1 MTDAYIEGFRKT
13 AAAAGIDPEVLVK
26 QALRKAPTG
35 VSRLWQL
42 LKGGDKSRLKALH
55 EHTILPFSSQKHR
68 ATPPDDLLNRLVH
81 LTGIPASVASKRNNM
96 FKDLIFSA
104 MTGGPEIKGR
114 MHTGFEKIRWLSSR
128 HEPSVQFVL
137 ENGRKADQLATHA
150 VQTRNELRKVL
161 AARLGVGGAVAGT
174 GAGIASAVSDND

>member
-1 MTDAYIEGFRKT
+1 MTDAYIKGFCKT
-13 AAAAGIDPEVLVK
+13 AAAAGIDPEALVK
-26 QALRKAPTG
+26 QALGKAPTG
-35 VSRLWQL
+35 INRLWQL
-42 LKGGDKSRLKALH
+42 LKGGDKGQLKALH
-55 EHTILPFSSQKHR
+55 EHTLHPFSLWKNR
-68 ATPPDDLLNRLVH
+68 PTPPDDLLNRLVH
-81 LTGIPASVASKRNNM
+81 LTGVPASVASKRNNM
-96 FKDLIFSA
+96 FKDLVFSA
-104 MTGGPEIKGR
+104 MTGGPEVRGR
-114 MHTGFEKIRWLSSR
+114 IRRSFDAVRWLSSR